1 MDIVEA
7 ADGAA
12 KVAAPAGRLDTASA
26 PSVERALLAIMAPG
40 ARVVLD
46 LSAIT
51 YISSAGLR
59 VLLKAAK
66 EARAAGGAF
75 ALAAPQPAV
84 REVLDVSGFDRIIAI
99 HPTPA
104 AAIASLG

>member
-7 ADGAA
+7 TGAA
-12 KVAAPAGRLDTASA
+12 RIACPAGRLDTASA
-26 PSVERALLAIMAPG
+26 PAVEPALLAMIVPG

-46 LSAIT
+46 LSAVT

-59 VLLKAAK
+59 IVLKAAK
-66 EARAAGGAF
+66 QARAGGGGF

-84 REVLDVSGFDRIIAI
+84 REVLEVSGFDRIIAI
-99 HPTPA
+99 HPTRA
-104 AAIASLG
+104 AAIASLA

>member
-1 MDIVEA
+1 MQIVEA
-7 ADGAA
+7 AEGAA
-12 KVAAPAGRLDTASA
+12 RVACPAGRLDTASA
-26 PSVERALLAIMAPG
+26 PAIEPALLAMVMPG

-46 LSAIT
+46 LAAVS

-66 EARAAGGAF
+66 QARGQGAGF

-84 REVLDVSGFDRIIAI
+84 REVLDISGFDRIIAI
-99 HPTPA
+99 HPTRA
-104 AAIASLG
+104 AAVASLG